1 METVLSYFD
10 SWDLQATDSL
20 FCFILNLFW
29 SQKTSASVRFR
40 PPCEVSMWCCRL
52 SVWCNEVWLA
62 ARTALR
68 CLLTSCVV
76 FQMVI
81 GQQSSGS
88 SSNLTE
94 LQVVN
99 LDAAQS
105 SKSDWQTAAA
115 VGRRDPGTRT
125 DWQTDWL
132 TDGWTD
138 RHLYL
143 LMPSYRVPHYTSEC
157 DFKVNI
163 YIYKHTIKGIFVADP
178 DTVYSMFWYINI
190 YIYIYSQKA

>member
-1 METVLSYFD
+1 M
-10 SWDLQATDSL
+10 LQE
-20 FCFILNLFW
+20 
-29 SQKTSASVRFR
+29 TSASITVLHR
-40 PPCEVSMWCCRL
+40 SMMSACSAAGFPSVL
-52 SVWCNEVWLA
+52 GVVWCDDLWLA
-62 ARTALR
+62 VWWALYR
-68 CLLTSCVV
+68 LLTSRVV

-105 SKSDWQTAAA
+105 SKSDWQDGWSCLTRDTQGH
-115 VGRRDPGTRT
+115 GRKRLT
-125 DWQTDWL
+125 DWPTDW
-132 TDGWTD
+132 
-138 RHLYL
+138 HLYL

-163 YIYKHTIKGIFVADP
+163 YTHTHTTKGIFVADP
-178 DTVYSMFWYINI
+178 DTVCFGI
-190 YIYIYSQKA
+190 